1 MNTDKTSLEN
11 ESQPSIVS
19 DVISRFKCD
28 NCGWIGTQAEM
39 FNEQDIDYNQDSCK
53 ECKQVMIDNRY
64 DHIYCERV

>member
-1 MNTDKTSLEN
+1 MNTDKISLEKEN
-11 ESQPSIVS
+11 EPSCLGA
-19 DVISRFKCD
+19 VISRFKCE
-28 NCGWIGTQAEM
+28 NCGWIGTQSEM